1 MDVILEVKGMS
12 CGHCEQSVKDGLS
25 SLKGVNTVEVQLDEG
40 KVNVNYDKNE
50 ITLDEIC
57 DTIEDLGY
65 DVNR

>member
-1 MDVILEVKGMS
+1 MNVVLEVKGMS
-12 CGHCEQSVKDGLS
+12 CGHCEKSVKDGLS
-25 SLKGVNTVEVQLDEG
+25 NLKGVNTVEVQLDEG

>member
-12 CGHCEQSVKDGLS
+12 CGHCEKSVKDGLS
-25 SLKGVNTVEVQLDEG
+25 NLKGVNTVEVQLDEG

>member
-12 CGHCEQSVKDGLS
+12 CGHCEKSVKDGLS
-25 SLKGVNTVEVQLDEG
+25 NLKGVNTVEVQLDEG
-40 KVNVNYDKNE
+40 KVNVNYDKKE

>member
-12 CGHCEQSVKDGLS
+12 CGHCEKSVKDGLS
-25 SLKGVNTVEVQLDEG
+25 NLKGVNTVEVQLDEG

-65 DVNR
+65 DVNK